1 MKIKVTTTDIEK
13 ASENRDYSD
22 NYVAGSHCPVAL
34 ATKRALEDEEDIP
47 VYDIS
52 AGYGEIAFYVNLAQ
66 GGCVSLLRN
75 TLLSI
80 YRDNYPVPKEVEEF
94 MTNFDKYLDVEPI
107 EFEVPDEHILALKE
121 EISNRILEYRK
132 RIGK

>member
-1 MKIKVTTTDIEK
+1 MKIKVTTTDIE
-13 ASENRDYSD
+13 EGIRNRDYSD

-47 VYDIS
+47 VYDVS
-52 AGYGEIAFYVNLAQ
+52 AGYDEIAFYVNLAH
-66 GGCVSLLRN
+66 GGSLNLLRN
-75 TLLSI
+75 TLLSSI

-121 EISNRILEYRK
+121 EISNKILE
-132 RIGK
+132 